1 MGYPVAHALQA
12 LQSPGQG
19 LPPPVAKGGGADGTR
34 PGRAAGGDARRVGGN
49 FGLFTPFGG
58 QDLQV
63 DGDGLT
69 RRQEEGVRVAARGEA
84 PEGIGVGSQKGL
96 TDGAKPV
103 DEEGLRVLVVQA
115 GKGVPRGE

>member
-1 MGYPVAHALQA
+1 
-12 LQSPGQG
+12 
-19 LPPPVAKGGGADGTR
+19 VAKRRTAHGTGPGG
-34 PGRAAGGDARRVGGN
+34 AAGGDARRIGGD
-49 FGLFTPFGG
+49 LFTPFGG

-63 DGDGLT
+63 NGDGLT

-84 PEGIGVGSQKGL
+84 PEVVSVGSQKGL

-115 GKGVPRGE
+115 GKGVPGGE